1 MPAKKKTT
9 STTRARAKAKP
20 KARATKAAGARPRAS
35 RARGS
40 APREEQVRF
49 REEPAPG
56 AGAAAGSPFTESR
69 FTPGMAPE
77 CLMCPFGLFFFTMRN
92 TRPEVMEHLSA
103 AGYELFQAFQALV
116 QQTGERWEQAQSL
129 QRITVR

>member
-9 STTRARAKAKP
+9 KAPP
-20 KARATKAAGARPRAS
+20 KREPEAAP
-35 RARGS
+35 
-40 APREEQVRF
+40 P
-49 REEPAPG
+49 PA
-56 AGAAAGSPFTESR
+56 SR
-69 FTPGMAPE
+69 FTPGMSPD

-103 AGYELFQAFQALV
+103 AGQELFLAFKALV
-116 QQTGERWEQAQSL
+116 DQTAERWEQTSSL

>member
-9 STTRARAKAKP
+9 
-20 KARATKAAGARPRAS
+20 G
-35 RARGS
+35 
-40 APREEQVRF
+40 
-49 REEPAPG
+49 G
-56 AGAAAGSPFTESR
+56 AGRTPPRRPPPRKEPPPAASPFTASP

-92 TRPEVMEHLSA
+92 TRPEVMEHLTA
-103 AGYELFQAFQALV
+103 AGHELFLAFRALV
-116 QQTGERWEQAQSL
+116 EQAGDRWDQSQSL

>member
-9 STTRARAKAKP
+9 TSRPKAPPRAKAP
-20 KARATKAAGARPRAS
+20 PRTEPPPAS
-35 RARGS
+35 
-40 APREEQVRF
+40 P
-49 REEPAPG
+49 
-56 AGAAAGSPFTESR
+56 

-92 TRPEVMEHLSA
+92 TRPEVMEHLMT
-103 AGYELFQAFQALV
+103 AGQELFLAFKAIV
-116 QQTGERWEQAQSL
+116 DQTADRWEQTQSL

>member
-9 STTRARAKAKP
+9 STSRARAKP
-20 KARATKAAGARPRAS
+20 KTRATKAAGARPRAS
-35 RARGS
+35 RARAS

-56 AGAAAGSPFTESR
+56 PSAAAGSPFTASP

-92 TRPEVMEHLSA
+92 TRPEVMEHLTA
-103 AGYELFQAFQALV
+103 AGHELFLAFQALV

>member
-9 STTRARAKAKP
+9 TRPRAKAKP
-20 KARATKAAGARPRAS
+20 KARATKAAGARPRSS
-35 RARGS
+35 RARAS
-40 APREEQVRF
+40 APRKEQVRF

-56 AGAAAGSPFTESR
+56 PGPGASPFTASP

-103 AGYELFQAFQALV
+103 AGFELFQAFRALV
-116 QQTGERWEQAQSL
+116 EQTGERWEQSQSL

>member
-9 STTRARAKAKP
+9 SRAKSP
-20 KARATKAAGARPRAS
+20 PRRPRAKT
-35 RARGS
+35 
-40 APREEQVRF
+40 PPPPEQPTAS
-49 REEPAPG
+49 ELPPA
-56 AGAAAGSPFTESR
+56 SP

-92 TRPEVMEHLSA
+92 TRPEVMEHLMG
-103 AGYELFQAFQALV
+103 AGQELSLAFKALV
-116 QQTGERWEQAQSL
+116 DQTADRWEQTQSL